1 MQDPSASIAAMAEK
15 CRALIEGHKITE
27 KALPRAL
34 LPKHLR
40 WMCDRIEKH
49 AADWP
54 DTKLHRWIGFI
65 QCAMIANGILDLAG
79 TKRMFDS
86 VKNEYLLTSKDQDLT
101 DHLDPDSSFEIDVG
115 GQG

>member
-1 MQDPSASIAAMAEK
+1 MPHALDPN
-15 CRALIEGHKITE
+15 H
-27 KALPRAL
+27 L
-34 LPKHLR
+34 L

-49 AADWP
+49 ANDWP

-65 QCAMIANGILDLAG
+65 QCAMIANGILDLVG

-86 VKNEYLLTSKDQDLT
+86 VKNEYVLTSEDQDLT
-101 DHLDPDSSFEIDVG
+101 DHLDSDTSFEIDVG